1 MASSNVKNSS
11 EHDMVVICMI
21 SASVQ
26 DMENIKIDKISA
38 WVQEAL
44 MSPHYSLRRY

>member
-1 MASSNVKNSS
+1 MGSNTVKNSS
-11 EHDMVVICMI
+11 DHDMVVVCMI

-26 DMENIKIDKISA
+26 DLENVKISKISA